1 MLGFT
6 QPFFHLLDFWVK
18 TKGGSQ
24 VGFYAIGPLQRLV
37 FPSKLACK
45 RKAEFDTAVS
55 GEALLG
61 GRGGR
66 ACRPSEF

>member
-6 QPFFHLLDFWVK
+6 QPFFHLLDFWGK

-24 VGFYAIGPLQRLV
+24 VGFYAIIGPLQPLV
-37 FPSKLACK
+37 FPSKSACK

-55 GEALLG
+55 GEALREG
-61 GRGGR
+61 GG